1 MTQALERRRH
11 PRFAVRLPFLL
22 KRIAG
27 KVQGETRILLA
38 KNVSKTGLSFASK
51 RRIEPGLSI
60 EAEVILLG
68 YGPSGSDVHI
78 TGAGRIVRSE
88 ERDESGW
95 YELAAAF
102 DERPS
107 GGAQGWNQLADA
119 FDDPPSP
126 AKSS

>member
-1 MTQALERRRH
+1 MLERRRH

-22 KRIAG
+22 KSITG

-38 KNVSKTGLSFASK
+38 KNVSKSGLCFASK

-78 TGAGRIVRSE
+78 MGAGRIVRAE

-95 YELAAAF
+95 YELAATF
-102 DERPS
+102 DELPS
-107 GGAQGWNQLADA
+107 GGAQGWNQLAAA
-119 FDDPPSP
+119 FDDPRSS
-126 AKSS
+126 AKGS